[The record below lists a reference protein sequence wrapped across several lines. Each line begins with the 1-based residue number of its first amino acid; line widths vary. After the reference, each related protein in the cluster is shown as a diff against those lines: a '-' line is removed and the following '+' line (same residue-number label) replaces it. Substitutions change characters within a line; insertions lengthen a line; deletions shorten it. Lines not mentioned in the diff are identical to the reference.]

1 MKRFT
6 TLIVIMKR
14 QAKTTMSYHYTSIR
28 ITKIKILKIANADKN
43 SHIIAGG
50 NAIWYR
56 HSSSFLPV
64 THTLSI

>member
-1 MKRFT
+1 MKVYVDSND
-6 TLIVIMKR
+6 LGE
-14 QAKTTMSYHYTSIR
+14 
-28 ITKIKILKIANADKN
+28 KIKILKIANADKN